1 LYNFQRLDKLNYRLK
16 SFSARSAICAGEQSM
31 FRGIQKSNIR
41 VPLAALAMLMAE
53 TGHAQSAGQIGA
65 VTPVAALA
73 TDDPIRH
80 AAQPVGLLRAELN
93 GGSVRTCTTAI
104 ISDRY
109 ILTAAHCTV
118 DALRLTAIFGQGGET
133 AAFPV
138 LTAPVEIDHMRGY
151 AVLEVNGVPSQ
162 RFSVAKLLLRIP
174 LKGESAFVLSMND
187 NGGQTISRNCSVLE
201 TNDRGLV
208 RHDCD
213 TTAGSS
219 GALLFSAYDLAILGL
234 HIGSADARSNQ
245 ASAMYSIALASD
257 LVRNIATIR
266 PSTTPIIDF
275 RTVGDKPGEIASD
288 FKRLY
293 LSLHNDGRLPL
304 KQYQVSSFGGIEDAF
319 RTNQLFYGSPFPVE
333 LDSIACDVNPNVC
346 TRDRTEPSLEELKL
360 GPYIRDVIPFAGR
373 PSGKSR
379 PSSGKWSVAPSTL
392 LWLPSIRFEQQRGWV
407 VYRKRAGQEIG
418 EIVQGFGVCNQF
430 DDQCKNLILG
440 MNRNQDERLTRDYAG
455 TVLLPKVTYSARDID
470 ISTASEK
477 GAGRAIE
484 IKPVSSEQAAP
495 LILRAGEAATGKTPR
510 PSDSDFRVVHVPA
523 ESSVSTG
530 LDGVLKSLGST
541 ASGSTR
547 IQPKSAWQPHC
558 NGSEASPCELD
569 PIDFS
574 ELQKRFLDGVN
585 FPYRTLA
592 DFPTAVRTKSKRLGV
607 IDTSLEL
614 GHCAFEHL
622 RTANRLKLIGDTIV
636 AEPAPMAFGH
646 APCKWMMPYRQIGP
660 GIHGTHVAGLMVGKI
675 SDQSWGLNPFA
686 TLFAGQITPTTI
698 GQQEKVSNLQLAEL
712 LGKMLD
718 EAGLAGGLDVV
729 NLSMFYQK
737 ESIAPAG
744 PGGADNRPR
753 GDPVLDVI
761 QSGAGY
767 ETLFVVAAGNDGE
780 DFTAICDMRPACLD
794 LPNVISVAA
803 LDGKIAGLLA
813 GDAGGSNYGG
823 RVHVAA
829 PGADILG
836 VINGNYLGLLSGT
849 SQAAPQVAAI
859 ASILRTIKPHASPG
873 DIKERL
879 IVCSQPV
886 PAPPG
891 APNATANAIFGGRV
905 DATCTLRSDGEGM
918 LREKNSNEIFRVRSV
933 VAAAQPDIGFDP
945 VVSDYNYHVV
955 IPPKQLRGLRDSS
968 NPDEFTIFYKRSPEN
983 SSASLSKD
991 ERMSVQ
997 AGAQLRVEVWE
1008 ETPPAPG
1015 AWTLRTFS
1023 VGNIARFV
1031 APMLNR

>member
-1 LYNFQRLDKLNYRLK
+1 MFC
-16 SFSARSAICAGEQSM
+16 AIQIS
-31 FRGIQKSNIR
+31 IIR
-41 VPLAALAMLMAE
+41 IPLVALAVLIAE
-53 TGHAQSAGQIGA
+53 TGHAQIVGQAGA
-65 VTPVAALA
+65 MLPVAALA
-73 TDDPIRH
+73 TNDPIRQV
-80 AAQPVGLLRAELN
+80 AQPVGLLRAELP
-93 GGSVRTCTTAI
+93 GGSIKACTAAI

-109 ILTAAHCTV
+109 ILTAAHCAV
-118 DALRLTAIFGQGGET
+118 DALSLTAIFGQGRESAKFAVT
-133 AAFPV
+133 RPI
-138 LTAPVEIDHMRGY
+138 EINKDRDY
-151 AVLEVNGVPSQ
+151 AVLEVEGTPSRQ
-162 RFSVAKLLLRIP
+162 FNAAKLLLRIP
-174 LKGESAFVLSMND
+174 FKGESAFILAMNND
-187 NGGQTISRNCSVLE
+187 GEQTISRNCSVLG

-208 RHDCD
+208 LHDCD

-219 GALLFSAYDLAILGL
+219 GALLFSANDLAILGL

-257 LVRNIATIR
+257 LIRNIATIR

-293 LSLHNDGRLPL
+293 LSLYNDGRLPL
-304 KQYQVSSFGGIEDAF
+304 KPYQVESFTSIEDAF
-319 RTNQLFYGSPFPVE
+319 RSNQLFYGSPFPLE

-346 TRDRTEPSLEELKL
+346 TRERVAATLEELKS
-360 GPYIRDVIPFAGR
+360 GAYIRDVIPDTGR
-373 PSGKSR
+373 PSGMSK
-379 PSSGKWSVAPSTL
+379 PSGGKWSVAPSTS

-407 VYRKRAGQEIG
+407 VYRKRAGQEIS
-418 EIVQGFGVCNQF
+418 EIVREFGVCDQF

-440 MNRNQDERLTRDYAG
+440 MNRNQDERLNRDYAG
-455 TVLLPKVTYSARDID
+455 TVLLPKVSFSARDID

-477 GAGRAIE
+477 GAGPTKE
-484 IKPVSSEQAAP
+484 IKPVSSEQTGP
-495 LILRAGEAATGKTPR
+495 LILRASEAAPGKTSQPA
-510 PSDSDFRVVHVPA
+510 DSDYRVLQVPA
-523 ESSVSTG
+523 EASISTG

-541 ASGSTR
+541 ASGSAR
-547 IQPKSAWQPHC
+547 IQPNSVWQPRC
-558 NGSEASPCELD
+558 NGNEASPCELD

-585 FPYRTLA
+585 FPYRTLV
-592 DFPTAVRTKSKRLGV
+592 DFPPAVKTRARRLGV

-614 GHCAFEHL
+614 GHCAFEQL
-622 RTANRLKLIGDTIV
+622 RTANRLKLIGTTTISN
-636 AEPAPMAFGH
+636 PAPMSASH
-646 APCKWMMPYRQIGP
+646 VPCKWMMPNGKIDP
-660 GIHGTHVAGLMVGKI
+660 GVHGTHVAGLMVGKI

-686 TLFAGQITPTTI
+686 TLSAGQIETTTI
-698 GQQEKVSNLQLAEL
+698 GQQVKVSSLELAKL
-712 LGKMLD
+712 LGNMLD
-718 EAGLAGGLDVV
+718 EAGPAGGLDVV

-737 ESIAPAG
+737 ESITPVG
-744 PGGADNRPR
+744 PGGAGSRPR

-803 LDGKIAGLLA
+803 LDGKTAGLLA
-813 GDAGGSNYGG
+813 GNAGGSNYGG

-859 ASILRTIKPHASPG
+859 ASILRTIKPRATPG

-879 IVCSQPV
+879 ILCSQPV

-891 APNATANAIFGGRV
+891 TPNATANAIFGGRV
-905 DATCTLRSDGEGM
+905 DATCTLRSDGEGI
-918 LREKNSNEIFRVRSV
+918 LREKNSREIFRVRSV
-933 VAAAQPDIGFDP
+933 IAAAQPDIGFDP

-955 IPPKQLRGLRDSS
+955 IPPKQLRGLRESS
-968 NPDEFTIFYKRSPEN
+968 NPDEFTVFYKRSPEN
-983 SSASLSKD
+983 SNASLSKD

-1015 AWTLRTFS
+1015 AWTPRTFS
-1023 VGNIARFV
+1023 VGNISRFV